1 MGKKKWLITAAVRFA
16 VAQIAYES
24 VFRVT
29 TDEQVLLTRF
39 GKVEKAPITE
49 SGYHLKFYRFDQIV
63 RYPKSVV
70 SIVLKFSECS
80 SREVP
85 PPVAS
90 LNSQ

>member
-1 MGKKKWLITAAVRFA
+1 MNIKKKWLITAAVLFA

-29 TDEQVLLTRF
+29 TGEQVILDRF
-39 GKVEKAPITE
+39 GKVEKAPITG

-70 SIVLKFSECS
+70 SICQS
-80 SREVP
+80 
-85 PPVAS
+85 
-90 LNSQ
+90 